1 MKPTMDWRIDVENE
15 DYYNALVQTGLAW
28 LLYPELPLTWGAA
41 EKEILAYKTKAE
53 YIEKTREDNYE
64 ASSRLDS

>member
-15 DYYNALVQTGLAW
+15 DYYNALMRTGLAW

-41 EKEILAYKTKAE
+41 EKEILAYKAKVE
-53 YIEKTREDNYE
+53 YIENTREDNYE